1 MGMRKPD
8 EKIFTTILNK
18 HELSPKRTLFV
29 DDKKVNTDAAE
40 SLGIHVW
47 NLQVGKEDV
56 VDLHKQKQL
65 PL

>member
-1 MGMRKPD
+1 
-8 EKIFTTILNK
+8 
-18 HELSPKRTLFV
+18 LFV